1 MKRQLSHLTL
11 VTLFSVSLVS
21 AQDAKKGGKPI
32 EPEKISLGR
41 PVSFADD
48 IQDILDINCIAC
60 HNEAIRESKL
70 SLESAAD
77 MLKGG
82 KRGPAVVPGKPDES
96 LIYQVAAR
104 TKAPHMPPLPNKVE
118 AAALTPRELGLF
130 RTWIEEGAQGAT
142 DTGGITVNWQ
152 PIPKGMNAIYDVAL
166 SPWGER
172 VAAGRA
178 NQILVYNVHSGEEV
192 RLIDPSLNDLT
203 FNDQKM
209 YPGGAAHRDF
219 VHALAF
225 HPQQRMLASAGFRVV
240 KLWQQPA
247 DVQTRTF
254 GLGADPSA
262 SAAHS
267 GSGLIAVGTKQNQI
281 QIRQAADGKVAKT
294 LAGHTAAVTGVAFSA
309 DGKHVVSGSD
319 DKTVRVWSVEN
330 GETVRQITTPAAVT
344 DVLLRIDSMQI
355 VSAHADNKL
364 RVWTFT
370 APEGD
375 TPEGG
380 EKPVREIAHTG
391 VTCLCTTPTA
401 AQVLSGG
408 TDNTARIWNLD
419 NGAAVKTLSH
429 GGPVV
434 SVACRADG
442 KAFLTGSS
450 NNTAKLWDAAGKQIA
465 ELRGHLPTR
474 RAEAVAVE
482 TQELAKQLV
491 ALADA
496 AQKAADK
503 NAKER
508 ADAFKK
514 SEEAKKKADEEV
526 VKAKKAFDDA
536 KKKADD
542 AKAAALKVVT
552 DATTAQKTAQAALD
566 AAKKKLTD
574 AQAAEKTAVAA
585 KTTADKAVT
594 DAKAAVDQA
603 QKTLDAARKA
613 AEADKANADLAKA
626 VTTAEA
632 AKKVADDKLAADT
645 VIQTAA
651 AKTVTDSQAA
661 AKTATAESAAAEKAN
676 TAALANVKKAT
687 DAKTKADTDADK
699 TLTKPTDDLKKQEEA
714 QKSAVRSVE
723 LAKKADAKA
732 KVDLESAGKKHEAT
746 QAHQKAMEEAAK
758 KAQEATKTS
767 EKPIT
772 AVAFSTDGKRIATST
787 EDGAIQIWDAAKG
800 QPIDTLS
807 GSGNPIR
814 SLIFL
819 DNRLLLSIGDGQD
832 AIVWDANPDWTLVA
846 RLGAGEDPLTVKGS
860 PFEFRVLSLAF
871 SPDGTL
877 LATGGGDPSRSGEL
891 HLWNV
896 EKRALARTIEDAH
909 SDTIFGLQFSQDGTR
924 IVSGAADKFV
934 KVHEVKTGKHIKSF
948 EGHTHHVLDV
958 SWKADGSQLVSAGAD
973 NAIKVWN
980 VETGEQIRTI
990 TNYQKQV
997 TSIHFVGLSGNCISC
1012 GGDKTVRFHTAAN
1025 GSNFR
1030 SFSGGTDFMYSA
1042 DATRDQALVVAAGE
1056 DGVVRIW
1063 NGANGQVLQSFAPPV
1078 PDDAQ
1083 ASAVK

>member
-1 MKRQLSHLTL
+1 MKRQLSYLILGTLLT
-11 VTLFSVSLVS
+11 VSLAS
-21 AQDAKKGGKPI
+21 AQDAKKSDKPI
-32 EPEKISLGR
+32 EPEKLNLGR
-41 PVSFADD
+41 PVSFVDD

-70 SLESAAD
+70 SLESAED

-82 KRGPAVVPGKPDES
+82 KRGPSIVPGKPDES
-96 LIYQVAAR
+96 LFYLVASR
-104 TKAPHMPPLPNKVE
+104 QKTPHMPPLPNKVE
-118 AAALTPRELGLF
+118 ATALTPRELGLV
-130 RTWIEEGAQGAT
+130 RTWIAEGAKGAA

-152 PIPKGMNAIYDVAL
+152 PIPAGMNAIYDVAL

-192 RLIDPSLNDLT
+192 RLIDPSLNDLQ

-209 YPGGAAHRDF
+209 YPDGAAHRDF

-240 KLWQQPA
+240 KLWQQPV
-247 DVQTRTF
+247 DVQARKF

-262 SAAHS
+262 SAAHP
-267 GSGLIAVGTKQNQI
+267 GSGLIATGTKQNQI
-281 QIRQAADGKVAKT
+281 QIHNSADGKLTKT
-294 LAGHTAAVTGVAFSA
+294 LSGHTAAVTGVAFSA
-309 DGKHVVSGSD
+309 DGKHVVSGSE
-319 DKTVRVWSVEN
+319 DKTVRVWSIET
-330 GETVRQITTPAAVT
+330 GETIRQITTPAVVT
-344 DVLLRIDSMQI
+344 DVLLRIDGMQI
-355 VSAHADNKL
+355 VSAHADNKV
-364 RVWTFT
+364 RVWSLT
-370 APEGD
+370 APADEI
-375 TPEGG
+375 PEAG

-401 AQVLSGG
+401 TQILSGG
-408 TDNTARIWNLD
+408 TDNNARIWNLD
-419 NGAAVKTLSH
+419 SGAAVRALNH
-429 GGPVV
+429 GGPVI

-442 KAFLTGSS
+442 QAFLTGST

-465 ELRGHLPTR
+465 ELRGHVPTR
-474 RAEAVAVE
+474 RAEAIAVE

-514 SEEAKKKADEEV
+514 SEEAKKKAGEEV

-536 KKKADD
+536 KQKADD

-552 DATTAQKTAQAALD
+552 DATEAQKTAQTAFE
-566 AAKKKLTD
+566 AAKQKLTD
-574 AQAAEKTAVAA
+574 AQAAEKTAVQA
-585 KTTADKAVT
+585 KTTADKTVT
-594 DAKAAVDQA
+594 EATAAVDQS
-603 QKTLDAARKA
+603 QKNLDAARKA
-613 AEADKANADLAKA
+613 ADADKDSQDLAKA
-626 VTTAEA
+626 VTAAET
-632 AKKVADDKLAADT
+632 AKKTADEKLAADT

-651 AKTVTDSQAA
+651 AKTQTDSQAA
-661 AKTATAESAAAEKAN
+661 AKAATTASAAAEKAN
-676 TAALANVKKAT
+676 TAALAKVKTAT
-687 DAKTKADTDADK
+687 DAKTKADAAADK

-723 LAKKADAKA
+723 LARKADAKA
-732 KVDLESAGKKHEAT
+732 KVDLESSRKKHEGT
-746 QAHQKAMEEAAK
+746 QAHQKTMEEATK

-772 AVAFSTDGKRIATST
+772 AVAFSTNGKRIATST
-787 EDGAIQIWDAAKG
+787 DDGTIQIWDAAKG

-807 GSGNPIR
+807 GTGGPVR
-814 SLIFL
+814 SLTFL
-819 DNRLLLSIGDGQD
+819 DSRFLLSIGDGQD

-891 HLWNV
+891 HLWDV
-896 EKRALARTIEDAH
+896 TKQVLVRTVEDAH
-909 SDTIFGLQFSQDGTR
+909 SDTIFGLQFSKDGSK

-934 KVHEVKTGKHIKSF
+934 KVHEVKTGKHVKSF

-1012 GGDKTVRFHTAAN
+1012 GGDKTVRYHTAAN
-1025 GSNFR
+1025 GSNIR

-1042 DATRDQALVVAAGE
+1042 DATRDQAIVVAAGE

-1078 PDDAQ
+1078 ADDAQ
-1083 ASAVK
+1083 ASAAK